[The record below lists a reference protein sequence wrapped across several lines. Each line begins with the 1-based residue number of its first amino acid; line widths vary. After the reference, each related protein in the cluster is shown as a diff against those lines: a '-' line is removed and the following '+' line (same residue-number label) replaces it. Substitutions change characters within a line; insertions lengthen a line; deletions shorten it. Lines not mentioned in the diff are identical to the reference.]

1 MMWDGHWR
9 EMMAGWGYFPW
20 GGLHMLFSLAA
31 MALLVAFVISL
42 FSRPQGAQNH
52 NPPPP
57 PDEREQ
63 RKGVGLAILEERY
76 VRGEIDRDEFMLKKR
91 DLMG

>member
-9 EMMAGWGYFPW
+9 EMMGGWGFYPW

-31 MALLVAFVISL
+31 LALLVAFIVSL
-42 FSRPQGAQNH
+42 FSHRHGGPH
-52 NPPPP
+52 H
-57 PDEREQ
+57 REMGSEGDQ
-63 RKGVGLAILEERY
+63 RTGIGLAILEERY
-76 VRGEIDRDEFMLKKR
+76 VRGEIDREEFMVKKR

>member
-9 EMMAGWGYFPW
+9 EMMGRWGYSSW

-31 MALLVAFVISL
+31 LALFVAFIVSL
-42 FSRPQGAQNH
+42 FSHPPGGAH
-52 NPPPP
+52 HHPPPP
-57 PDEREQ
+57 PPEGDQ
-63 RKGVGLAILEERY
+63 RTGMGLAILEERY
-76 VRGEIDRDEFMLKKR
+76 VRGEIDREEFMLKKH